1 MFLAACDSDQNSSD
15 NTTVFPQS
23 TSGNATNIAFAM
35 PERIRTSQVANPDAT
50 IAIITTSAGDITL
63 NRNGDQFEGNI
74 MVEPGSSF
82 SYTLSI
88 SENNIVYATISGETD
103 GPVNTDID
111 IELTASEFVFP
122 DDDGDGADNLSEVE
136 AGSDPTNSFSTP
148 TNPDGVPPADTNPG
162 QLQFAS
168 STFSVAEADGQLV
181 IPVTRTGGSDGRVTV
196 LYTTNNETA
205 LIGRDFNAAS
215 GQLVWEDGDN
225 TPQTFTVTIL
235 SDDINDGE
243 QTFSANL
250 SSPVGGAGIGNGSTQ
265 ITIIDSTP
273 PPQRGTIQLVSGQVS
288 VNEDAGEVEVIV
300 ERTGGTDGPVT
311 VDYVTITGSATADD
325 FTQVLTAQTLEWAD
339 GEEGTRT
346 IVIPITNDTEVENT
360 ETFTINL
367 FNALG
372 GASLGLSE
380 VSVAIIDTSPAPV
393 TGQLSFAS
401 SSFAIAEGS
410 SDQIVVERVG
420 GSDGDATVDYI
431 VTPGTADTDDFSVPN
446 DTLIWDDGDDSP
458 RFIDIDT
465 IADDELEDA
474 ETFQVTLQNAEG
486 VSVGN
491 GSITI
496 TINDTT
502 EAAPGVIAF
511 ASTASSVAEGDSIE
525 IAVQR
530 SGGSNGE
537 INVDVSAAV
546 STAFTITPDQL
557 VWQDGDTEDQIIT
570 LTAIADNI
578 IDDTETIEISLSNAT
593 GGATISGATTDVTI
607 NDTTEPP
614 EPEPEIPGPEFFS
627 ATDGEWEA
635 CVAPF
640 NTPGP
645 SAFATQQSANEG
657 RTVDCIKTCDLGD
670 FITDEEFPGY
680 GFNPVGQ
687 FSCTTAR
694 VAEGTLTTAPVYT
707 PERISMNL
715 NLSTELFAVEDA
727 VWGCTVESRVN
738 ALDEYEA
745 DSSTTLWYQFMDDGT
760 YLFDSTD
767 DGVQPDELLGTDVW
781 SVDGRVLEL
790 GHLNIGYRNTLFLDN
805 NQTLHIHVTAEE
817 RINCSQEASV
827 ASLLAQ

>member
-1 MFLAACDSDQNSSD
+1 MKLIKPFCISLFCLMFLAACDSDQNSD
-15 NTTVFPQS
+15 QNINDDTTVFPQ
-23 TSGNATNIAFAM
+23 TAGGNATNVAFAM
-35 PERIRTSQVANPDAT
+35 PERIRTSAAVNLDAT
-50 IAIITTSAGDITL
+50 IAVVSTNAGDITL
-63 NRNGDQFEGNI
+63 NRNGDQFEGSI
-74 MVEPGSSF
+74 MVQPGSNF
-82 SYTLSI
+82 SYVLSI
-88 SENNIVYATISGETD
+88 SENNIVYATATDAIEEPINMDFDIVVPFGEF
-103 GPVNTDID
+103 
-111 IELTASEFVFP
+111 EFP

-136 AGSDPTNSFSTP
+136 AGSDPTDSFSTP
-148 TNPDGVPPADTNPG
+148 ANPNGAPPAGNNAG
-162 QLQFAS
+162 ELQFIA
-168 STFSVAEADGQLV
+168 STFSVAEADGQLD
-181 IPVTRTGGSDGRVTV
+181 ISVTRTGGSDGRVTV
-196 LYTTNNETA
+196 LYTTSNETA
-205 LIGRDFNAAS
+205 MINSDFNAAS

-243 QTFSANL
+243 ETFAANL
-250 SSPVGGAGIGNGSTQ
+250 SSPQGGARIGNGAAQ

-273 PPQRGTIQLVSGQVS
+273 EPVRGTIQLVSGQIT
-288 VNEDAGEVEVIV
+288 VNEDDGEVEVVV
-300 ERTGGTDGPVT
+300 ERTGGTDDPVS
-311 VDYVTITGSATADD
+311 VQYVTNTGTATADD
-325 FTQVLTAQTLEWAD
+325 FTQVLTPQTLQWAD
-339 GEEGTRT
+339 GEEGPRT
-346 IVIPITNDTEVENT
+346 ITIQITNDTEVETT
-360 ETFTINL
+360 ETFTLNL

-372 GASLGLSE
+372 GATLGLSE
-380 VSVAIIDTSPAPV
+380 ISVAIIDTTPV
-393 TGQLSFAS
+393 PVAGQLSFAS

-410 SDQIVVERVG
+410 SDEIVVERVG
-420 GSDGDATVDYI
+420 GSDGDASVDYI
-431 VTPGTADTDDFSVPN
+431 VTPGTADTDDFSVTN
-446 DTLIWDDGDDSP
+446 GTFTWDDGDDSP

-474 ETFQVTLQNAEG
+474 ETFQITLQNADG
-486 VSVGN
+486 VDIEN

-502 EAAPGVIAF
+502 EAVP
-511 ASTASSVAEGDSIE
+511 
-525 IAVQR
+525 
-530 SGGSNGE
+530 
-537 INVDVSAAV
+537 
-546 STAFTITPDQL
+546 P
-557 VWQDGDTEDQIIT
+557 
-570 LTAIADNI
+570 
-578 IDDTETIEISLSNAT
+578 
-593 GGATISGATTDVTI
+593 
-607 NDTTEPP
+607 EPEP
-614 EPEPEIPGPEFFS
+614 EPEPEQEPEPEIPGQEFFV

-727 VWGCTVESRVN
+727 VWGCAVESRVN